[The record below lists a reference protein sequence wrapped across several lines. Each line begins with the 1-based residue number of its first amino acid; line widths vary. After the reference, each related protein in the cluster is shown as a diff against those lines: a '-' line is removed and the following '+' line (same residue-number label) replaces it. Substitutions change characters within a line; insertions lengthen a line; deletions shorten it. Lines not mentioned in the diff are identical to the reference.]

1 MAASCSLARAQAY
14 YYGANPLSTEAGTI
28 AARAAMCAAEI
39 GDQMTEKEKVDDGQ
53 VVSMHYTLHVD
64 GEMVDS
70 SQGSEP
76 LQFIQGMGHIIPGL
90 EHELYE
96 MQVGESKKVSVAPR
110 DGYGEVDSAAFMDVP
125 RDSFPAEIPLEVGT
139 QLELKD
145 KSGHPSMARI
155 ESVTDENVR
164 LDMNHPLAGKQL
176 DFDVTIAALRKA
188 TDEEVSHGHVH
199 TGHHH

>member
-1 MAASCSLARAQAY
+1 
-14 YYGANPLSTEAGTI
+14 
-28 AARAAMCAAEI
+28 
-39 GDQMTEKEKVDDGQ
+39 MTENAKVDDGQ

-64 GEMVDS
+64 GEMVDT
-70 SQGSEP
+70 SQGAEP

-90 EHELYE
+90 EHELYD
-96 MQVGESKKVSVAPR
+96 MHVGESKKVSVAPQ
-110 DGYGEVDSAAFMDVP
+110 DGYGKVDPEAFMEVP
-125 RDSFPAEIPLEVGT
+125 RSAFPAEVPLKVGT

-155 ESVTDENVR
+155 DSVTDENVL

-176 DFDVTIAALRKA
+176 DFDVTIAALRTA

-199 TGHHH
+199 SHDHH